1 MDTLSLSKKS
11 EELYR
16 SLFQDSLD
24 GIYISTLDGKYID
37 VNPALV
43 KILGYSSKEELLSI
57 NIPEQFY
64 VSEKDMLTPYRRAKS
79 FESRLKKKDGSIIW
93 VEIVS
98 RVIYDGSNAVF
109 YGGIVKDITARKESE
124 KEIKYLSFHD
134 KLTDL
139 YNRAYFEEELKR
151 LNTKRQLPLSMV
163 IGDVNGLK
171 LVNDAFGH
179 MEGDKLLKKIARILK
194 SCCREEDIIARWGG
208 R

>member
-1 MDTLSLSKKS
+1 MDTLSLSKKI
-11 EELYR
+11 EEIYH

-98 RVIYDGSNAVF
+98 RVIYDGSNAVC

-151 LNTKRQLPLSMV
+151 LNTKRQLPLSIV

-208 R
+208 D

>member
-11 EELYR
+11 EEIYR
-16 SLFQDSLD
+16 SLFQNSLD

-64 VSEKDMLTPYRRAKS
+64 VSEKDMLTPYKRAKS

-93 VEIVS
+93 LEIVS
-98 RVIYDGSNAVF
+98 RVIYDGSNAVC
-109 YGGIVKDITARKESE
+109 YEGIVKDITARKESE

-151 LNTKRQLPLSMV
+151 LNTKR
-163 IGDVNGLK
+163 
-171 LVNDAFGH
+171 
-179 MEGDKLLKKIARILK
+179 
-194 SCCREEDIIARWGG
+194 
-208 R
+208 